1 MQYLSRTTLESLN
14 ITSPEILNALEKL
27 LHDQAAGKANAAPKT
42 VIVPGDGRYM
52 MATLSTSDEPPLMA
66 VKSVLLN
73 QENSARGGDAIN
85 ASITLMHS
93 QTGETLAIMDGNWI
107 TGVRTAA
114 ASVLAARYL
123 AKKEAEVVA
132 FIGCGVQAHSHLNM
146 LADLYPLKR
155 IHALGKGAKNRD
167 LLCDAARAMGL
178 EAVASESAQQAVET
192 ANIVVSS
199 IPLTAGVEPFIDAS
213 WLKPGAFIAS
223 TDSGLPWKKDT
234 LHVFDR
240 LVIDDLKQEAAM
252 PVPMMAMDLIDGD
265 LTGLVEGK
273 VAARQSDEE
282 RTAFIFRAVALG
294 DLALAT
300 LVYQKMQHT
309 VG

>member
-1 MQYLSRTTLESLN
+1 MQYLSRQTLESLN
-14 ITSPEILNALEKL
+14 ITTGEVLDALEKL
-27 LHDQAAGKANAAPKT
+27 LRDQAVGKAHAAPKT

-52 MATLSTSDEPPLMA
+52 MATLSTSDEPAMMA

-73 QENSARGGDAIN
+73 QENSAKGGDAIN
-85 ASITLMHS
+85 ASITLTHS
-93 QTGETLAIMDGNWI
+93 QTGEVLAIMDGNWI

-123 AKKEAEVVA
+123 AKKDAAVVA

-146 LADLYPLKR
+146 LADVYPLKQ

-167 LLCDAARAMGL
+167 LLCDAAREMGL
-178 EAVASESAQQAVET
+178 EAVASGNAQQAVEN
-192 ANIVVSS
+192 ADIVVSS
-199 IPLTAGVEPFIDAS
+199 IPLTAQVEPFIDAA

-223 TDSGLPWKKDT
+223 TDSGLPWINDS
-234 LHVFDR
+234 LLVFDR

-252 PVPMMAMDLIDGD
+252 PEPMMDMTLIDGD
-265 LTGLVEGK
+265 LTALVEGK
-273 VAARQSDEE
+273 VTGRQSDGE

-300 LVYQKMQHT
+300 LVYQRL
-309 VG
+309 VR

>member
-1 MQYLSRTTLESLN
+1 MQYLSRQTLESLN
-14 ITSPEILNALEKL
+14 ITTAEVLDALEKL
-27 LHDQAAGKANAAPKT
+27 VRDQAAGKAHAAPKT

-52 MATLSTSDEPPLMA
+52 MATLSTSDEPPMMA

-73 QENSARGGDAIN
+73 QENSAKGGDAIN
-85 ASITLMHS
+85 ASITLTHS

-123 AKKEAEVVA
+123 AKKDSAVVA
-132 FIGCGVQAHSHLNM
+132 FIGCGVQAHSHLKM
-146 LADLYPLKR
+146 LADLYPLRK
-155 IHALGKGAKNRD
+155 IHALGKGVKNRD
-167 LLCDAARAMGL
+167 LLCDAAQEIGL
-178 EAVASESAQQAVET
+178 EAVASENAQQAVES
-192 ANIVVSS
+192 ADIVVSS
-199 IPLTAGVEPFIDAS
+199 IPLTSQVEPFIDAD

-223 TDSGLPWKKDT
+223 TDSGLPWKKDS
-234 LHVFDR
+234 LDVFDR

-252 PVPMMAMDLIDGD
+252 PVPMMDMKLIDGD
-265 LTGLVEGK
+265 LTGLMEGK

-300 LVYQKMQHT
+300 LVYQKV

>member
-1 MQYLSRTTLESLN
+1 MLYLSREKLDSLAISTT
-14 ITSPEILNALEKL
+14 EILDALEKL
-27 LHDQAAGKANAAPKT
+27 IRDQAAGTAKAAPKT
-42 VIVPGDGRYM
+42 AIAHDDGRYM
-52 MATLSTSDEPPLMA
+52 MATLSTSEAPPLMA
-66 VKSVLLN
+66 VKSVVLN
-73 QENSARGGDAIN
+73 QQNSAKGGDAIN

-93 QTGETLAIMDGNWI
+93 HSGETLAVMNGNWI
-107 TGVRTAA
+107 TAVRTAA
-114 ASVLAARYL
+114 ASALAARYL
-123 AKKEAEVVA
+123 ARPDATEVA
-132 FIGCGVQAHSHLNM
+132 FVGCGVQAHSHLKI
-146 LADLYPLKR
+146 LAELYPLQK
-155 IHALGKGAKNRD
+155 IHALGKGVKNRD

-178 EAVASESAQQAVET
+178 EAVASEHAQQAVES
-192 ANIVVSS
+192 ADIVVSS
-199 IPLTAGVEPFIDAS
+199 IPLTSQAEPFIDAS

-234 LHVFDR
+234 LQVFDR

-273 VAARQSDEE
+273 VAARQNDEE

-300 LVYQKMQHT
+300 LVYQQ
-309 VG
+309 VSAGS